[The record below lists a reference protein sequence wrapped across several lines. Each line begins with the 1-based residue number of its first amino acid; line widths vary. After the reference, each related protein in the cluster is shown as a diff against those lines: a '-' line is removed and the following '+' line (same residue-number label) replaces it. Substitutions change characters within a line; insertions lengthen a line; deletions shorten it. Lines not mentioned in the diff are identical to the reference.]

1 MYGIPVHSVKPLSA
15 MDAIILHF
23 FCDDDSENCQ
33 AVLSLAASTD
43 YQYRLQR

>member
-1 MYGIPVHSVKPLSA
+1 MR
-15 MDAIILHF
+15 AIALE
-23 FCDDDSENCQ
+23 DDDSENCQ